1 MEQGAELARVRGSRR
16 VYLRHLENSIKG
28 IINLIAT
35 FDYENEQNLIELNS
49 LKNRFLTKTQQ
60 IKTFDDEYLKLLNPE
75 EFEIEL
81 SEIVPRD
88 DKHIRIVAK
97 IDHVLNK
104 VKIQQTTPVRN
115 ISTLSLANRETL
127 TKIAVK
133 LPKIEL
139 TKFYGN
145 ILNWQVFWDQFNCSI
160 HLNNNISDID
170 KFSYLLSLLEDSVK
184 SLVLGPTPSSSSIY
198 YNNVMSTR
206 KF

>member
-1 MEQGAELARVRGSRR
+1 MARVRGSRR
-16 VYLRHLENSIKG
+16 VYLRHLENSIKD

-60 IKTFDDEYLKLLNPE
+60 IKTFDDEYLKLLKPE

-81 SEIVPRD
+81 SEIVTRD
-88 DKHIRIVAK
+88 DKNIRIAAK

-104 VKIQQTTPVRN
+104 VKIQQTTPVPN

-170 KFSYLLSLLEDSVK
+170 KFSYLLSFLEDSVK

-198 YNNVMSTR
+198 YKNFMPTR

>member
-1 MEQGAELARVRGSRR
+1 M
-16 VYLRHLENSIKG
+16 
-28 IINLIAT
+28 
-35 FDYENEQNLIELNS
+35 IELNS

-104 VKIQQTTPVRN
+104 VKIQQTTPVPN

-170 KFSYLLSLLEDSVK
+170 KFSYLLSFLEDSVK